1 MQKLERLTLEWNTE
15 KRTLQVSVLQV
26 LLYVIVC
33 KCPSYNCYTIYYM
46 QVIIP
51 SSREDSSVDFV
62 SWVILVPDNTLDVIG
77 VSDQE

>member
-1 MQKLERLTLEWNTE
+1 
-15 KRTLQVSVLQV
+15 
-26 LLYVIVC
+26 
-33 KCPSYNCYTIYYM
+33 M

-51 SSREDSSVDFV
+51 SSREDSPVDFV